1 MAKLSTRYYDCAMP
15 SGTGRC
21 QYAAYKRFQGA
32 WLCKPHL
39 QAARAGSRFV
49 LANLA

>member
-1 MAKLSTRYYDCAMP
+1 MAKLSTTFHDCAMP
-15 SGTGRC
+15 AAVGGC

-39 QAARAGSRFV
+39 QAARAGSRWV
-49 LANLA
+49 LANLG